1 MEPHQILRCLLACLI
16 FGAGTQVAAALD
28 FPDTEPKTS
37 MEWFQRARDRMNIRM
52 PGDAPFHMKVTFQA
66 SPGMEFLAENQ
77 KSQFVTGD
85 GTYEETWLAPHK
97 WRREVKLADY
107 HAVEVE
113 SDQGRKMQA
122 SSEYEPI
129 RVLMLLNALLNPIP
143 RNLVSR
149 EFKHEGASGWTVDH
163 LSKEDVSLVRI
174 SKTLEFSGTEF
185 SDVFYFSPSGLLLL
199 RNQQGLETRWE
210 DVSLFS
216 GKPLPKYLSV
226 KTGERNLLVADVAVE
241 LARQIDAAIF
251 DLPGKPA
258 ESGMTLRPIQY
269 FEIRFPELLSG
280 PIPTPTCD
288 RCAFQIIGVIDRGG
302 KYRELEVVLRLNI
315 PNERELRALMNDLR
329 KQRGRPPEIDRSPC
343 EFLFSHG
350 FDVRT
355 VLANTKQ

>member
-1 MEPHQILRCLLACLI
+1 MGPQQIFSGLLACLI
-16 FGAGTQVAAALD
+16 FSAGTQVAAPLD
-28 FPDTEPKTS
+28 FPITEPKTS
-37 MEWFQRARDRMNIRM
+37 IEWFQRARDRMNIRM

-66 SPGMEFLAENQ
+66 LPGMEFLAENQ
-77 KSQFVTGD
+77 KSQFVTGG

-97 WRREVKLADY
+97 WRREVTLADY
-107 HAVEVE
+107 HGVEVE

-149 EFKHEGASGWTVDH
+149 EFEGASSWTVDH
-163 LSKEDVSLVRI
+163 LRKEDVSLVRI

-185 SDVFYFSPSGLLLL
+185 SDVFYFSPRGLLLL
-199 RNQQGLETRWE
+199 RNQQGLQTRWE

-216 GKPLPKYLSV
+216 GKPLPKHLSV
-226 KTGERNLLVADVAVE
+226 TTGERNLLVADVAVE
-241 LARQIDAAIF
+241 LAGQIDATIF

-258 ESGMTLRPIQY
+258 ESGTTLRPIQY
-269 FEIRFPELLSG
+269 FEIRIPELLSG
-280 PIPTPTCD
+280 PISTPTCD
-288 RCAFQIIGVIDRGG
+288 RCAVQIIGVIDRGG

-329 KQRGRPPEIDRSPC
+329 KRRWRPPEIDRSPC
-343 EFLFSHG
+343 EFIFSHG
-350 FDVRT
+350 FDMRT
-355 VLANTKQ
+355 VLANTKR